1 MTSRLVCRVIFIVLV
16 GSLTA
21 IFSLASKQPVICSL
35 GRTGR
40 AGREGKAVTY
50 FTDEDAPFLKTFVV
64 DYISFLSF
72 QLNTILPLALPMSC
86 YNPGHQFQIGYSN
99 CRNHPK

>member
-1 MTSRLVCRVIFIVLV
+1 V
-16 GSLTA
+16 
-21 IFSLASKQPVICSL
+21 SKQFAICSL

-50 FTDEDAPFLKTFVV
+50 FTDEDAPFLKTFVI
-64 DYISFLSF
+64 DYILFLSL
-72 QLNTILPLALPMSC
+72 QPNTILPLALPTSC

-99 CRNHPK
+99 YQNHPK